1 MVMSPERHLA
11 RLSWTQVRQLAAREG
26 STVVWP
32 WGAVEQHGPHLPLG
46 TDALFA
52 ERVLEAVLRALP
64 PDRPIWR
71 LPAQMLGFSPEHL
84 SFPGTLSLSAPLVL
98 ELVSTVGSQLARAGF
113 QRLVLFNA
121 HGGQIALLQAAARQ
135 LHEQV
140 PAMGVLPCFLWSGP
154 EGVAEL
160 IPEPER
166 HQGLHAGLA
175 ETSLML
181 HLAPEQVGPLRPRD
195 GFLPSGPPL
204 GWDLEGAVPVA
215 WLTAELSA
223 SGVIGSA
230 AGADAALG
238 AALFERLVAGWTSRF
253 ESLLGSDWPPR
264 RRQGSALERDPAESR

>member
-84 SFPGTLSLSAPLVL
+84 SFPGTLSLPAPLVL

-140 PAMGVLPCFLWSGP
+140 PALGVLPCFLWSGP

-181 HLAPEQVGPLRPRD
+181 HLHPELTGTERQADGPGSDRQ
-195 GFLPSGPPL
+195 PPP
-204 GWDLEGAVPVA
+204 GWSLEGAAPCS
-215 WLTAELSA
+215 WLTRELSSSGVVGDPRPATAEL
-223 SGVIGSA
+223 GRQ
-230 AGADAALG
+230 
-238 AALFERLVAGWTSRF
+238 LFERLVEGWRKRL
-253 ESLLGSDWPPR
+253 EALLHSDWPPIEDA
-264 RRQGSALERDPAESR
+264 G

>member
-1 MVMSPERHLA
+1 MAMSTERHLA
-11 RLSWTQVRQLAAREG
+11 RLSWTQVRELAAREG

-52 ERVLEAVLRALP
+52 EQVLEAVLQALP
-64 PDRPIWR
+64 PEWPICR
-71 LPAQMLGFSPEHL
+71 LPPQMLGFSPEHL
-84 SFPGTLSLSAPLVL
+84 SFPGTLSLSASLVL
-98 ELVSTVGSQLARAGF
+98 ELVSTVGQQLARAGF
-113 QRLVLFNA
+113 RRLVLFNA

-135 LHEQV
+135 LHAQA
-140 PAMGVLPCFLWSGP
+140 PSLGVLPCFLWSGP

-195 GFLPSGPPL
+195 GFLPSGPPQ

-238 AALFERLVAGWTSRF
+238 AALFERLVAGWIARF
-253 ESLLGSDWPPR
+253 ESLLPSDWPPR
-264 RRQGSALERDPAESR
+264 AGQGSALERDPAESW

>member
-1 MVMSPERHLA
+1 MAMSTERHLA
-11 RLSWTQVRQLAAREG
+11 RLSWTQVRELAAREG

-52 ERVLEAVLRALP
+52 ERVLEAVLQALP
-64 PDRPIWR
+64 PEWPICR
-71 LPAQMLGFSPEHL
+71 LPPQMLGFSPEHL
-84 SFPGTLSLSAPLVL
+84 SFPGTLSLSASLVL
-98 ELVSTVGSQLARAGF
+98 ELVSTVGQQLARDGF
-113 QRLVLFNA
+113 RRLVLFNA

-135 LHEQV
+135 LHAQA
-140 PAMGVLPCFLWSGP
+140 PSLGVLPCFLWSGP

-195 GFLPSGPPL
+195 GCLPSGPPQ
-204 GWDLEGAVPVA
+204 GWDLEGAVPAA

-238 AALFERLVAGWTSRF
+238 AALFERLVAGWIARF
-253 ESLLGSDWPPR
+253 ESLLPSDWPPR
-264 RRQGSALERDPAESR
+264 ACQGSALERDPAESW

>member
-1 MVMSPERHLA
+1 MSPERHLA
-11 RLSWTQVRQLAAREG
+11 RLPWTQVRELAAREG

-52 ERVLEAVLRALP
+52 ERVLEAVLQALP
-64 PDRPIWR
+64 PERPIWR

-84 SFPGTLSLSAPLVL
+84 SFPGTLSLSAPLLL
-98 ELVSTVGSQLARAGF
+98 ELVSSVGQQLARAGF

-121 HGGQIALLQAAARQ
+121 HGGQIALLQTAARQ
-135 LHEQV
+135 LHERV
-140 PAMGVLPCFLWSGP
+140 PALGVLPCFLWSGP

-166 HQGLHAGLA
+166 SQGLHAGLA

-181 HLAPEQVGPLRPRD
+181 HLAPEQVGEQRPQ
-195 GFLPSGPPL
+195 GGSPPSDPPP
-204 GWDLEGAVPVA
+204 GWDLEGAVPAA
-215 WLTAELSA
+215 WLTSELSA

-238 AALFERLVAGWTSRF
+238 AALFERLVDGWTARF
-253 ESLLGSDWPPR
+253 QSLLRSDWPPR
-264 RRQGSALERDPAESR
+264 HGRGAAPEGDPAESR